1 MESMNPLP
9 CHVGE
14 GAGGACA
21 SSSAGEGNSACACCK
36 AEAGVRE
43 SCARRIGKV
52 DQASEPARAAVCE
65 NDGVDIVLSKL
76 KDRVCKG
83 DRLES
88 REQAVLVRA
97 S

>member
-1 MESMNPLP
+1 MR
-9 CHVGE
+9 V
-14 GAGGACA
+14 
-21 SSSAGEGNSACACCK
+21 AGEGNSACACCK

-43 SCARRIGKV
+43 SCARRIGEV